1 MTSIFFDDFYEIRNT
16 KKTFLEIANHER
28 RENLYSDILAFFLKP
43 NEAHKLGAKV
53 LTALLKSVRPD
64 FEVTSPESVYVS
76 REFSTKNK
84 KRIDLFIH
92 TGNYV
97 IGIENK
103 IDHSLKNDLDEY
115 NDTLKNYETKGVEV
129 VRIILSLKKVT
140 EEMIPKDYKDKY
152 ILEDNAIIVNKNKE
166 NTWKVILYQDLFDK
180 LEVDTLR
187 DLPYFPHLEQLID
200 STKPLDGKLSESDK
214 GKLDKSHEDKKEYL
228 LPLQKELAE
237 KLPDWKT
244 WGEGEE
250 DDERLSDGCSVYYN
264 QFKDSNNIQV
274 NIQVYAYATFKKTE
288 SKYCEIVW
296 HVGIQLDG
304 NIRKGKVSPRLFKL
318 FYEKSNELSKKE
330 YNYSTG
336 NGRAG
341 KYKEYPIETKENI
354 IANELLWLKDLV
366 ESSL

>member
-1 MTSIFFDDFYEIRNT
+1 MRFVIQ

-129 VRIILSLKKVT
+129 VRIILSLKKIT
-140 EEMIPKDYKDKY
+140 EEMIPKDYRDKY
-152 ILEDNAIIVNKNKE
+152 ILEDNAIIVNLNKE

-180 LEVDTLR
+180 L
-187 DLPYFPHLEQLID
+187 
-200 STKPLDGKLSESDK
+200 
-214 GKLDKSHEDKKEYL
+214 
-228 LPLQKELAE
+228 
-237 KLPDWKT
+237 
-244 WGEGEE
+244 
-250 DDERLSDGCSVYYN
+250 
-264 QFKDSNNIQV
+264 
-274 NIQVYAYATFKKTE
+274 
-288 SKYCEIVW
+288 
-296 HVGIQLDG
+296 
-304 NIRKGKVSPRLFKL
+304 
-318 FYEKSNELSKKE
+318 
-330 YNYSTG
+330 
-336 NGRAG
+336 
-341 KYKEYPIETKENI
+341 
-354 IANELLWLKDLV
+354 
-366 ESSL
+366 